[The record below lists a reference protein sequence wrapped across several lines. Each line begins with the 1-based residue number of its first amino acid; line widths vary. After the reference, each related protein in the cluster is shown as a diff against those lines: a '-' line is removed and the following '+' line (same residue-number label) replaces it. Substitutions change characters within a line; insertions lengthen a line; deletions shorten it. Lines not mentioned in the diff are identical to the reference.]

1 MQLMMTTLMNSML
14 NFIQVKNKYSYV
26 QIVAIIKASEC
37 VGRGAFRLCK
47 KGTKF
52 CAWMQGIPDFF
63 EWIHICL
70 AYDVFKDTYKIY
82 KNGEKVESGSWS
94 ENPNVLKFHEF
105 SKILNVNYF
114 SQSDQM
120 VFLYL
125 VRIRTMQEGVMTG
138 QFNVLI
144 LPKETTRNFGLI
156 QETIIFWSYFPI
168 QHLECFP

>member
-1 MQLMMTTLMNSML
+1 MFTYAVDDDNTNELYAEFHLGEKQIFFHL
-14 NFIQVKNKYSYV
+14 NCCYD
-26 QIVAIIKASEC
+26 KASEC

-82 KNGEKVESGSWS
+82 KNGEKMESGSWS

-105 SKILNVNYF
+105 SKILNVTYL
-114 SQSDQM
+114 SLSDLM

-125 VRIRTMQEGVMTG
+125 VRIRTM
-138 QFNVLI
+138 
-144 LPKETTRNFGLI
+144 
-156 QETIIFWSYFPI
+156 
-168 QHLECFP
+168 